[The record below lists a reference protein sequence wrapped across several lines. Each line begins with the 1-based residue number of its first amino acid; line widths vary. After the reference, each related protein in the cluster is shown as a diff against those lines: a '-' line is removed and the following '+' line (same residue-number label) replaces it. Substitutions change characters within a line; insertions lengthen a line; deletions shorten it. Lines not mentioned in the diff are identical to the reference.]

1 MDEQKRVKKITEFSN
16 ALRQLCDAYIDEGI
30 LTYAEMLG
38 ILELTKADT
47 LQRLYED
54 LDDANE

>member
-16 ALRQLCDAYIDEGI
+16 ALRQLCEAYIDEGF

-38 ILELTKADT
+38 MLELTKADV
-47 LQRLYED
+47 LQRLYDD
-54 LDDANE
+54 LDEDN